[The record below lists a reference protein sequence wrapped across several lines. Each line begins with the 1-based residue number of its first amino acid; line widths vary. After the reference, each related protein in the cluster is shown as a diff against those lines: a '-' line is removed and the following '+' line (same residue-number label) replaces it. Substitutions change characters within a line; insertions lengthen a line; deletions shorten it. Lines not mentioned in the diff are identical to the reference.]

1 MSSDI
6 DKIIVLGNLLK
17 GMITMATNE
26 RKGIT
31 VKIDAELHAEVRQYL
46 EKHEMT
52 MAEFVTIALQDELHP
67 KINLREEKNMGNMR
81 TLAFQVPEEL
91 FQKIKDYLQR
101 NNMTQKDFV
110 IGLIETEIDRDLTQR
125 AAINDVH
132 TESEEMSSEEQK
144 EAQETAPVNDC
155 ESVLKEVEEEY
166 GEQENDDF
174 SEDFEAEEEEC
185 ETLDEDEE
193 LEEGLDED
201 EDMIE
206 KQDESEGMVMSMG
219 M

>member
-1 MSSDI
+1 MS
-6 DKIIVLGNLLK
+6 
-17 GMITMATNE
+17 TNE
-26 RKGIT
+26 KKGIT
-31 VKIDAELHAEVRQYL
+31 VKIDAELHAEVRQFL
-46 EKHEMT
+46 DEHEMT
-52 MAEFVTIALQDELHP
+52 MAEFVTLALQDELRP
-67 KINLREEKNMGNMR
+67 KINLQEGKNMRNMK

-125 AAINDVH
+125 AAINEVH
-132 TESEEMSSEEQK
+132 TESEEMSEEQQK

-155 ESVLKEVEEEY
+155 ESVSEKVENEY
-166 GEQENDDF
+166 GEQENNDF
-174 SEDFEAEEEEC
+174 LEDFEAEEEEC
-185 ETLDEDEE
+185 ETFDEDEE

-201 EDMIE
+201 EEQCEDEDIIKE
-206 KQDESEGMVMSMG
+206 QEESEGMVMSMG